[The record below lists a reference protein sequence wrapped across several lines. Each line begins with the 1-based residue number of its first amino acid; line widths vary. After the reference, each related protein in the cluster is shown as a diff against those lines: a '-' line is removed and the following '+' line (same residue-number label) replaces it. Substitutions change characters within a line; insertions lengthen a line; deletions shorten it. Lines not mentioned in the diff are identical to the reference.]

1 MLQPQMQH
9 SFEIS
14 VTPALEAACSAE
26 GKPRMLISIG
36 CGLSWLWATHL
47 LPNPSSRFGESCD
60 ERCWRSPCWPETL
73 RSLHAVLATRN
84 PI

>member
-47 LPNPSSRFGESCD
+47 LPNPSSRFGESVT
-60 ERCWRSPCWPETL
+60 SVAGGVHAGLKPCAFFMP
-73 RSLHAVLATRN
+73 S
-84 PI
+84 